1 MLQESSMSTNS
12 SCASSSSLY
21 EDVSD
26 AVGLFAIRVG
36 VLLRLRIWEMFQS
49 QKVVG
54 QIYPNLKI
62 LII

>member
-12 SCASSSSLY
+12 SCASSSLY
-21 EDVSD
+21 EDVFD

-36 VLLRLRIWEMFQS
+36 VLLRSRICEMFQS
-49 QKVVG
+49 RKVGG